1 MASEI
6 DFLEMYRTLGL
17 RPGCGMPDLK
27 LAYRRYV
34 ARQHPD
40 RRGDASADPVADA
53 RLQRLIA
60 QFDAAMAFEREH
72 GRLPG
77 SASRARFAVPEA
89 SVQMRRPKAAPR
101 RGSWRRTTLVLSL
114 LAISL
119 GMLWWDMATQ
129 SPLPAATD
137 NGRAAD
143 SAPAQVPAQAKAQ
156 ASPVLALGLTA
167 EQVREIEG
175 EPTGVRGDRWEYGP
189 SWVRF
194 EDDHVVEWHN
204 SPLHSLGPVGR
215 SPDAA
220 EDTSSA
226 MDH

>member
-1 MASEI
+1 LASET

-27 LAYRRYV
+27 LAYRRYLS
-34 ARQHPD
+34 RQHPD
-40 RRGDASADPVADA
+40 RRGDAAVDPAADE

-60 QFDAAMAFEREH
+60 QYDAAVTFEREH

-77 SASRARFAVPEA
+77 SANRARFAVPEA
-89 SVQMRRPKAAPR
+89 SVQVRRPKAAPR
-101 RGSWRRTTLVLSL
+101 RGPWRRTTLVLGL

-129 SPLPAATD
+129 APLPSATD
-137 NGRAAD
+137 NGHAAD
-143 SAPAQVPAQAKAQ
+143 PAPVQAQAKART
-156 ASPVLALGLTA
+156 APVLALGMTS
-167 EQVREIEG
+167 EQVRDIEG

-204 SPLHSLGPVGR
+204 SPLHSLGPVAR